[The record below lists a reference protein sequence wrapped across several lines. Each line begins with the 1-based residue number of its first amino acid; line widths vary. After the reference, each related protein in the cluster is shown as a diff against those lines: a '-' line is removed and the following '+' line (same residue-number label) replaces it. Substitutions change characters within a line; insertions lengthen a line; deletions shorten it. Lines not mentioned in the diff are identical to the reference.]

1 MTAELLLLPPTTGR
15 GSADLA
21 FVASPLFVRLT
32 ETLQRVARLLGECEA
47 MRERATRPARDWGVP
62 KLFFADPAAQA
73 EWGDKQA
80 ESAAFPEPFV
90 SLLAGVF
97 PRLAQAWE
105 QLPDRLDDA
114 VALLGESLD
123 VRRMARA
130 VPGLRA
136 AAQSVPQ
143 AAALAGILALP
154 EEEVWL
160 VIHPAERTGVRVVLE
175 GAADLEQFQSLLAER
190 GLWAGRRFQC
200 YRPEALRPDGTLP
213 VGLAGSSHWYW
224 GREPLGD
231 VHRVGGE
238 RVLLL
243 GDPVLSAP
251 AEPRF
256 HTVKAGLTR
265 LESME
270 RGSVEA
276 WLRERCLH
284 YRPAIRSSARA
295 A

>member
-1 MTAELLLLPPTTGR
+1 MTAELLLLPPTIGR

-21 FVASPLFVRLT
+21 FVARPLFVRLT
-32 ETLQRVARLLGECEA
+32 ETLQRVSRLLGECEA
-47 MRERATRPARDWGVP
+47 MRERATRHARNWGVP
-62 KLFFADPAAQA
+62 KLFFADPAARA

-80 ESAAFPEPFV
+80 VPAAFPEPFV
-90 SLLAGVF
+90 SLLAGAF
-97 PRLAQAWE
+97 PRLAEAWE

-114 VALLGESLD
+114 VALLGESID

-136 AAQSVPQ
+136 AAQRVPQ

-160 VIHPAERTGVRVVLE
+160 VIHPVERTGVRVVLE
-175 GAADLEQFQSLLAER
+175 GVADLEQLQSLLAAR
-190 GLWAGRRFQC
+190 GLWAGRRFQY
-200 YRPEALRPDGTLP
+200 YRPEALRSDGTLP
-213 VGLAGSSHWYW
+213 VGFAGASQWYW
-224 GREPLGD
+224 GRESLGA
-231 VHRVGGE
+231 VPRMGGE

-243 GDPVLSAP
+243 GDPVLTTP
-251 AEPRF
+251 LEPRLS
-256 HTVKAGLTR
+256 TVKAGLKR

-270 RGSVEA
+270 RDSVDA
-276 WLRERCLH
+276 WLRERCPH
-284 YRPAIRSSARA
+284 YRPASRSSARA